1 MSLSEVMIKKSL
13 KVSYTRK
20 ELEKNKFGSP
30 FCCSNFRDTHINAEK
45 KKKISLSLTI

>member
-20 ELEKNKFGSP
+20 ELEKTNLVPRFVVQI
-30 FCCSNFRDTHINAEK
+30 FATHINAEK
-45 KKKISLSLTI
+45 KKKRSLSLTI